1 MDRYKITKQLG
12 DGTYGSVLKAV
23 NRETGEVT
31 AIKKMKKKFYTWE
44 ECMQLREIK
53 SLKKLNHPNIVKLK
67 EVIRQNDELFFVFE
81 YMDGNLYELMKNR
94 ERHFPESHI
103 RNIMYQIFQGLAF
116 IHRHGFFHR
125 DIKPENMLV
134 KGDVI
139 KIADFGLAR
148 EIRSKPPYT
157 DYVSTR
163 WYRAPEV
170 LLRSSN
176 YNSPIDQWACGG
188 IFAELFT
195 LRPLFPGSSEADE
208 IYKICSILGSPTM
221 RSWSEGMRLAAQMQ
235 FRFPQFVPTPLSQ
248 IIPNATQEAIQ
259 LMQDLMKYDPLQ
271 RPTASQTLQYA
282 FFQVNNTLPPPTSTA
297 ETPPTSYTRRPIQ
310 MSEFEQLEAERA
322 AEKLK
327 QEKLTESE
335 SFHHDVIMPLYQTE
349 SENTRT
355 ASQYVQER
363 LNHEPRHGGPTLGEI
378 HKPVDPNAKPEPA
391 PAIQMPIGYGDPL
404 YKPKANSTSL
414 GKSVLDELA
423 EEFGFDDDFFGTTKP
438 QNEPVAVNASILTP
452 SQFLTPAQSVTE
464 LLNDNVTTGSHA
476 TTNSITGTI
485 TFKPIISTESDH
497 NDKENHSLSNNAS
510 RSKLPVLGDNS
521 LSSNNSG
528 ILNLPGLDSG
538 YTPSYDDP
546 FAAPASSLLGIGNV
560 NKPKNSRHSGSNS
573 NSNSNSIIASME
585 ESVSIDS
592 IDGDGGSR
600 YTKQARYQPVGRVLH
615 QGEPLPANQ
624 PVVLSSAHM
633 QKPSVQSSHINLP
646 TIELNTNNDD
656 ILSSLLGSKVGN
668 NNTTNST
675 SSNQVSS
682 FGTSLGGQT
691 SSVGF
696 NANHNAPIAV
706 STASSTVSSTSRFG
720 KLAQFGLG
728 MLGGSSS
735 KPPSQ
740 AKSGFGFGF
749 GSKKS

>member
-297 ETPPTSYTRRPIQ
+297 DPQPSTYTRRPVQ
-310 MSEFEQLEAERA
+310 MSEFEQMEAERA
-322 AEKLK
+322 AEKIK

-335 SFHHDVIMPLYQTE
+335 SFHHDVIMPLYQNETE
-349 SENTRT
+349 NVRT
-355 ASQYVQER
+355 STQYVQER
-363 LNHEPRHGGPTLGEI
+363 LNHEPRHGGPTLGDI
-378 HKPVDPNAKPEPA
+378 HKPVDPNAKPEPL
-391 PAIQMPIGYGDPL
+391 PEMQMPFGYGDPL
-404 YKPKANSTSL
+404 YKPKANNSSL

-423 EEFGFDDDFFGTTKP
+423 EFGFDDDFFGTTKS
-438 QNEPVAVNASILTP
+438 QSDPVSVNNASILTP

-464 LLNDNVTTGSHA
+464 LFNETVTGGSQVTT
-476 TTNSITGTI
+476 NNVTGTI
-485 TFKPIISTESDH
+485 TFKPVASVDNSH
-497 NDKENHSLSNNAS
+497 NDKENQSLSTNAS
-510 RSKLPVLGDNS
+510 RNKLPVIGDS
-521 LSSNNSG
+521 ILSSSNSG
-528 ILNLPGLDSG
+528 LLNLPGLDSG
-538 YTPSYDDP
+538 YTPSFDDP
-546 FAAPASSLLGIGNV
+546 FAAPASSLLGLGNV
-560 NKPKNSRHSGSNS
+560 NKPKNSRNSNS
-573 NSNSNSIIASME
+573 NSNNNSNNNSIIASME
-585 ESVSIDS
+585 ESISVDS
-592 IDGDGGSR
+592 VDGEGGSR
-600 YTKQARYQPVGRVLH
+600 YTKQARYQPVGRVMH

-624 PVVLSSAHM
+624 PVVLSSSHM
-633 QKPSVQSSHINLP
+633 QKPLVQTSQTNLP
-646 TIELNTNNDD
+646 VVELNTNNDD
-656 ILSSLLGSKVGN
+656 ILSSLLSN
-668 NNTTNST
+668 NGASNTTYGSNG
-675 SSNQVSS
+675 NQVSS
-682 FGTSLGGQT
+682 LGALGSQT
-691 SSVGF
+691 HTGGFSST
-696 NANHNAPIAV
+696 NQNAPVI
-706 STASSTVSSTSRFG
+706 SSASSTVTSTSRFG
-720 KLAQFGLG
+720 KLAQFGYFITSFHHHFLTYSLTHLLTG
-728 MLGGSSS
+728 
-735 KPPSQ
+735 
-740 AKSGFGFGF
+740 
-749 GSKKS
+749 